1 MIHLWTLMSILS
13 PLENIFRSILDWI
26 HQSVGLPWAWSIVAL
41 TVMVRILLVPLT
53 VKQIHSMQSLQ
64 RHAPQMKEIQKKYKA
79 DKKKQQEELMKFYKE
94 NQINPAASCIP
105 LVAQFPVFIALY
117 FVLRTLSH
125 QAQVCADHASQCIP
139 LLGEANPNFHWL
151 GLIDITQPATHGW
164 GPLLLVIYAGS
175 QIASTFFMSATMN
188 KGQRYLMMALPLVFI
203 TFIAR
208 FPAGLVLYWATTNLW
223 TVGQGIITR
232 RLVPKTPAPS
242 PFQRKT
248 SKAPPKPESDD
259 DESGNGAKRPDAPPP
274 KPAPAAAAAPQPA
287 QVRRVKR
294 KKKHARR

>member
-1 MIHLWTLMSILS
+1 VIHLWTLMSILS

-41 TVMVRILLVPLT
+41 TVVVRILLVPLT

-64 RHAPQMKEIQKKYKA
+64 RHAPQMKEIQKKYKT

-117 FVLRTLSH
+117 FVLRTLSD
-125 QAQVCADHASQCIP
+125 QAKTCGEHASQCVP
-139 LLGEANPNFHWL
+139 LLGEAHPNFHWL

-294 KKKHARR
+294 KKKPARR

>member
-64 RHAPQMKEIQKKYKA
+64 RHAPQMKEIQKKYKT

-125 QAQVCADHASQCIP
+125 QAQTCADHASQCIP

-242 PFQRKT
+242 PVSAQDL
-248 SKAPPKPESDD
+248 E
-259 DESGNGAKRPDAPPP
+259 GA
-274 KPAPAAAAAPQPA
+274 A
-287 QVRRVKR
+287 QARVRR
-294 KKKHARR
+294 